1 MADAPNFSDDDTTRA
16 FKTVFSVSSSGE
28 TDPLDQRGF
37 DTALARR
44 LHRGGLIELHGLI
57 EVLNAC
63 RRGKLP
69 TLARAL
75 VEHGVLEAEQV
86 RQLLKQI
93 STSASSSGV
102 VSSLGAAYPDAHQ
115 HATVR
120 PNPGQRGAAGV
131 LEGDPWFAGCDVG
144 PYRLLRRVGLGGM
157 GVVFQA
163 QHRETGQ
170 IVALKTFRLDAD
182 PDLKAR
188 FQRELEAQQ
197 RLVHPNLVPVLD
209 RGRHQGRPW
218 FVMEF
223 AEGGDLSQRLREV
236 TRLDAREAAR
246 ICRDLAR
253 GLEHMHDQG
262 VLHRDIK
269 PGNVLFDAAGTPK
282 LVDLGIAKL
291 EGAETLTISGDLLGT
306 PAFMSPEQALGRRD
320 LIGPRS
326 DVYSLGVLL
335 FNMLTGRPPFH
346 ADSPMQLVTTVVT
359 SLAPDPREFEE
370 DIPDDIAE
378 LCLQL
383 LEKEVDDRLSAR
395 ELGVRLDR
403 ILHGEK
409 VEPAPA
415 ASAGNGGPR
424 AAVLGGILL
433 GVGIGVFVA
442 TGLGRGEVTP
452 EAPPAP
458 EPIVG
463 VSEPVAPS
471 APGFPF
477 DLAAG
482 PMGRYTLQRNS
493 TMEWVQWEG
502 EVTHMTIRCEL
513 DLRLDVAEVR
523 GTSARVRASVEGLR
537 LEWDFTSKT
546 FPMQLEPV
554 RFDSGAQDTSPDH
567 PLLRAVGKSFEFSF
581 DLRDGRVDDVSG
593 SEEIQAE
600 ISRDLSREDAMR
612 YRIGL
617 LQSTVLHAVLET
629 LLHVLPGDA
638 HLPDA
643 WVMPRS
649 FVQTVG
655 GGGGDS
661 SQGPTLEVPEIE
673 VRYRREAVAPRG
685 WLVVTGTGEG
695 HATEDDVRW
704 KPLHSRSGGELE
716 FDLTSGQE
724 QTSRLSWSN
733 GRLETARFV
742 QRWRRERD
750 YVLTGDRG
758 GGTEG
763 QAVSFGADEVSLS
776 RIGD

>member
-1 MADAPNFSDDDTTRA
+1 MAHPADFSDDDTTRA

-28 TDPLDQRGF
+28 DLLDQRGF

-44 LHRGGLIELHGLI
+44 LHRGGLLELHGLI
-57 EVLNAC
+57 QVLNAC

-75 VEHGVLEAEQV
+75 VEQGALEADQV

-93 STSASSSGV
+93 STSSSSSGV
-102 VSSLGAAYPDAHQ
+102 VSSLGAVYPDAHR
-115 HATVR
+115 HTTVR
-120 PNPGQRGAAGV
+120 PNSGEGAASAV

-197 RLVHPNLVPVLD
+197 RLLHPNLVPVLD
-209 RGRHQGRPW
+209 RGRHEGRPW

-306 PAFMSPEQALGRRD
+306 PAFMSPEQALGRRES
-320 LIGPRS
+320 IGPRS

-335 FNMLTGRPPFH
+335 FTMLTGRVPFQ
-346 ADSPMQLVTTVVT
+346 ANSPMQLVTTVVT
-359 SLAPDPREFEE
+359 SPAPDPREFEE
-370 DIPDDIAE
+370 DIPDEIAE

-383 LEKEVDDRLSAR
+383 LEKEADDRLSAR

-409 VEPAPA
+409 AEPTPG
-415 ASAGNGGPR
+415 SAGGGGPR

-442 TGLGRGEVTP
+442 TGLGRGEVSSD
-452 EAPPAP
+452 APQVP
-458 EPIVG
+458 EPVVG
-463 VSEPVAPS
+463 VSDPVAPS

-477 DLAAG
+477 DLSTG

-502 EVTHMTIRCEL
+502 EVTHVTIQCEL
-513 DLRLDVAEVR
+513 DLLLDVSEVR
-523 GTSARVRASVEGLR
+523 GTSARVRATIEGLR

-554 RFDSGAQDTSPDH
+554 RFDSAAEDTPPGH

-593 SEEIQAE
+593 SEEIQAA
-600 ISRDLSREDAMR
+600 INHDLSREDVMR

-638 HLPDA
+638 QLPEA

-649 FVQTVG
+649 FVQTMW
-655 GGGGDS
+655 GGGGDR

-685 WLVVTGTGEG
+685 WLVVTGSGEG
-695 HATEDDVRW
+695 HASEDDVRW
-704 KPLHSRSGGELE
+704 KPLTSRSGGELE

-742 QRWRRERD
+742 QQWRRERD
-750 YVLTGDRG
+750 YVLTGGRG

-763 QAVSFGADEVSLS
+763 HAVSFGADELSLS